1 MAVLQ
6 QAGFNHR
13 HIREISYIAHCF
25 PPAGPSRLDLVRI
38 GGQMRRIE
46 LAKPVLI
53 SKVTD
58 MFDRI
63 LQCWCEENGYPR
75 GSVEAGRKAKSLLQ
89 WIELGVTD
97 EAELSDLIHNDIV
110 INSR

>member
-1 MAVLQ
+1 
-6 QAGFNHR
+6 
-13 HIREISYIAHCF
+13 
-25 PPAGPSRLDLVRI
+25 
-38 GGQMRRIE
+38 MRRIE

-58 MFDRI
+58 MIDRI
-63 LQCWCEENGYPR
+63 LQCWCEENGCPR

-97 EAELSDLIHNDIV
+97 EAELSDLIRDDIV